1 MDNEKGLLLYDRTEA
16 RMNKEQQ
23 AVQDVPSEK
32 QGSIS
37 LSSCSMEREKE
48 NIKLTQFKSRDK
60 H

>member
-1 MDNEKGLLLYDRTEA
+1 LDNEKGLLLYDRTEA

-48 NIKLTQFKSRDK
+48 NIKFNFVFL
-60 H
+60 